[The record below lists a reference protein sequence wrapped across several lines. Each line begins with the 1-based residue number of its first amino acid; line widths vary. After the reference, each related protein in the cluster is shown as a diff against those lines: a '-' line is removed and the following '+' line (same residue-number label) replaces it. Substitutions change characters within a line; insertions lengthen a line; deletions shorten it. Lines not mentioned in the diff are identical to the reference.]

1 MMIMKNINDR
11 NSCPMAGEVEG
22 LLNTVRPSSVHFEE
36 LLKRYPE
43 RILKDFFISCILCWA
58 DYGRFDDRN
67 IRAVLVS
74 REIVSYFKTL
84 NDDVKDRRMLDE
96 ASGFVLFAHRAIH
109 QHLFEVICLYLKNTG
124 YKGIAFWLDRKAFVI
139 DRTFQT
145 AVPSGR

>member
-22 LLNTVRPSSVHFEE
+22 LLNTVRPSSVHLEE

-96 ASGFVLFAHRAIH
+96 ASGFVFFAHRAIH
-109 QHLFEVICLYLKNTG
+109 QHLFDVIRLYLKNTG
-124 YKGIAFWLDRKAFVI
+124 YKGIAFWLDRKAFVV
-139 DRTFQT
+139 DRVLSM
-145 AVPSGR
+145 AVPSGE

>member
-22 LLNTVRPSSVHFEE
+22 LLNTVRPSSVHLEE

-67 IRAVLVS
+67 I
-74 REIVSYFKTL
+74 
-84 NDDVKDRRMLDE
+84 
-96 ASGFVLFAHRAIH
+96 
-109 QHLFEVICLYLKNTG
+109 
-124 YKGIAFWLDRKAFVI
+124 
-139 DRTFQT
+139 
-145 AVPSGR
+145 

>member
-11 NSCPMAGEVEG
+11 NSCPMACDVES
-22 LLNTVRPSSVHFEE
+22 LLNTIRPSSVHLEE

-84 NDDVKDRRMLDE
+84 NNDVKDRRMLDE

-109 QHLFEVICLYLKNTG
+109 QHLFDVICLYLKETG
-124 YKGIAFWLDRKAFVI
+124 YRGIAFWLDSKAFVI
-139 DRTFQT
+139 DRMLQT
-145 AVPSGR
+145 AVPSGE

>member
-22 LLNTVRPSSVHFEE
+22 LLNTVRPSSVHLEE

-139 DRTFQT
+139 DHTLQT
-145 AVPSGR
+145 AAPSGR

>member
-1 MMIMKNINDR
+1 MKTTNDR
-11 NSCPMAGEVEG
+11 NSCPMANEVER
-22 LLNTVRPSSVHFEE
+22 LLNAVRPSRAHLDG

-43 RILKDFFISCILCWA
+43 RILKDFFISCLLCWA

-84 NDDVKDRRMLDE
+84 KNDVKDDRMLDE

-109 QHLFEVICLYLKNTG
+109 QHLFDVICLYLKETG
-124 YKGIAFWLDRKAFVI
+124 YRGIAFWLDRKAFVI
-139 DRTFQT
+139 DRTLQT

>member
-1 MMIMKNINDR
+1 MIIMKNINDR

-22 LLNTVRPSSVHFEE
+22 LLNTVRPSSVHLEE

-124 YKGIAFWLDRKAFVI
+124 YRGIAFWLDRKAFVI
-139 DRTFQT
+139 DRTLQT
-145 AVPSGR
+145 VFPSGR

>member
-1 MMIMKNINDR
+1 MKIKKTINDR
-11 NSCPMAGEVEG
+11 NSCQMAGEVER
-22 LLNTVRPSSVHFEE
+22 LLNTVRPSSVHLEE

-43 RILKDFFISCILCWA
+43 QILKDFFISCLLCWA

-74 REIVSYFKTL
+74 MEIVSYFKTL
-84 NDDVKDRRMLDE
+84 RNDVKDGRMLDE

-109 QHLFEVICLYLKNTG
+109 QHLFDVICLYLKETG
-124 YKGIAFWLDRKAFVI
+124 YRGIAFWLDRKAFVI
-139 DRTFQT
+139 DRALQT

>member
-1 MMIMKNINDR
+1 MIMKNINDR

-22 LLNTVRPSSVHFEE
+22 LLNTVRPSSVHLEE

-139 DRTFQT
+139 DRTLQT
-145 AVPSGR
+145 VFPSGR